1 MTQDRRAKCRANDR
15 NVWYRSRRTRR
26 TRHVESQMLQE
37 RISLAYGIAQP
48 RLEFHENTAEDL
60 DRDSYPARAC
70 GRARSPSRTLTTC
83 CVSIKRAHLDT
94 SRFHEV
100 DRTRTLTVELY
111 NAKDEAFIF
120 VLRSKTFCI
129 AGAAVARLYCWLLH
143 ACKKHGLWC
152 SSVSRSF
159 LAGIS
164 ANWFIV
170 FGSISDG

>member
-1 MTQDRRAKCRANDR
+1 M
-15 NVWYRSRRTRR
+15 
-26 TRHVESQMLQE
+26 ESQMFQE

-129 AGAAVARLYCWLLH
+129 AGATMARLYCRLLH
-143 ACKKHGLWC
+143 SCKKYGLWC
-152 SSVSRSF
+152 SSVGRPF

-164 ANWFIV
+164 A
-170 FGSISDG
+170 S